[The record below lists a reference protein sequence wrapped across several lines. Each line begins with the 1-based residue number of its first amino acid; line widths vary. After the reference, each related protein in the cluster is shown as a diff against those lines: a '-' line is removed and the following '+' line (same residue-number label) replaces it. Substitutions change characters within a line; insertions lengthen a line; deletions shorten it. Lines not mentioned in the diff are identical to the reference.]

1 MLLYFWR
8 DKGIFLFCFY
18 IIIILVKSG
27 YNFKITI
34 NAYIKY
40 LPIFYINFLSN
51 CSIGN
56 R

>member
-1 MLLYFWR
+1 MFFYFWR

-40 LPIFYINFLSN
+40 LSIFYINFLYN
-51 CSIGN
+51 CLIGN